1 VDALGILNICIGK
14 YFFCNRTVLN
24 EHFTLPGKFHF
35 TGLVRWVCFYRT
47 SPVEQEIE
55 LGDLFMIY
63 IYRVIH

>member
-47 SPVEQEIE
+47 SPVEQEIVNE
-55 LGDLFMIY
+55 HLGIILFSTLIT
-63 IYRVIH
+63 